1 MDDTWRGTS
10 ARMREAF
17 SRLTPERLAQPP
29 TKQGLPGVT
38 DLTSL
43 ISFYAFHE
51 SYHVGQLGYARRLL
65 GQAGIAD

>member
-1 MDDTWRGTS
+1 
-10 ARMREAF
+10 MRQAF
-17 SRLTPERLAQPP
+17 EKLTAERLGQPP
-29 TKQGLPGVT
+29 SPARQSLPGVT

-65 GQAGIAD
+65 GREGIAG